1 MSNLLDFDLSSAIK
15 ALKNKEISSVELT
28 NTYLNAI
35 ENTSNLGAYLD
46 IQKDYAL
53 QMAKKSDEKISQGM
67 AGPLEGVPIAV
78 KDMFCTKDIKTTASS
93 KILENFYPTYEST
106 VTQNLWDDGAV
117 MLGKLSCDEFAMGS
131 SNETA
136 AKGNVINP
144 WSKTNPISPGG
155 SSGGSAAA
163 VAARSAL
170 AATGT
175 DTGGSIRQPAA
186 LCGITGIKPTYGRA
200 SRWGMIAFASSLDQA
215 GTFARNAEDCAL
227 LLNHIC
233 SHDSKDSTSI
243 SDKQENYLVNLDND
257 LKGKTIGIIKEFDIS
272 SLNKEVQDSFE
283 QTKKI
288 FEGLGANFVEV
299 SMPNI
304 KLSVPTY
311 YVVAPA
317 ECSSNLSRFDGV
329 KYGYRAKNAE
339 NLEELYIK
347 SRSEGFGDEVKRRI
361 LIGTY
366 VLSAGF
372 YDAYYKKAQQSRRM
386 IKNDFVDAF
395 NQVDIIMSPS
405 SPSSAFK
412 IGSKTEDPIEMY
424 LEDLFT
430 ISSNLAGV
438 PAMSIPHGFAKGLPI
453 GLQLIGN
460 YLEESKILNFAHQY
474 QKNSDWHLKTPNL
487 GESS

>member
-1 MSNLLDFDLSSAIK
+1 MSIKYKTLSELKELLEKKD
-15 ALKNKEISSVELT
+15 ISSFELVEETFKNISSSKTNSFITLNEEAALT
-28 NTYLNAI
+28 KAKEFDQGKCKGDLAGLPI
-35 ENTSNLGAYLD
+35 A
-46 IQKDYAL
+46 QKDL
-53 QMAKKSDEKISQGM
+53 
-67 AGPLEGVPIAV
+67 
-78 KDMFCTKDIKTTASS
+78 FCTKNLRTTCGSR
-93 KILENFYPTYEST
+93 ILENFIPPYNAT
-106 VTQNLWDDGAV
+106 VVENLSKAGSICV
-117 MLGKLSCDEFAMGS
+117 GKTNMDEFAMGS
-131 SNETA
+131 SNETSYFGTV
-136 AKGNVINP
+136 KNP
-144 WSKTNPISPGG
+144 WDLERVPGG

-163 VAARSAL
+163 VAEGL
-170 AATGT
+170 VCAATGT

-215 GTFARNAEDCAL
+215 GAFARNAEDCAL

-233 SHDSKDSTSI
+233 SHDEKDSTSL
-243 SDKQENYLVNLDND
+243 SNDKENYLENINND
-257 LKGKTIGIIKEFDIS
+257 LKGKKIGIVKEFDIS
-272 SLNKEVQDSFE
+272 NLSKEVQDSFE
-283 QTKKI
+283 QSKKI
-288 FEGLGANFVEV
+288 FESLGANFVEV

-329 KYGYRAKNAE
+329 KYGYRAE
-339 NLEELYIK
+339 NVNDLEDLYIK

-386 IKNDFVDAF
+386 IKNDFVKAF
-395 NQVDIIMSPS
+395 SEVDVIMSPS

-438 PAMSIPHGFAKGLPI
+438 PAMSIPHGFSKNLPI

-460 YLEESKILNFAHQY
+460 YLEESEILNFAHQY
-474 QKNSDWHLKTPNL
+474 QKNTDWHKRNPDFGDN
-487 GESS
+487 S